1 MRVTETKLFR
11 LACEFSLEQRQ
22 IDLSGESLYNI
33 LSIIANFILT
43 GVKEVK
49 LSMKKP
55 KYRIRTVNVK
65 GNLILINN
73 LKLYPLF
80 TSKYRDNL
88 DWSRVFDML
97 GGSQHKTILEE
108 VKLIKNGMNDK
119 RTKLNWDHL
128 ENFYNLYD

>member
-1 MRVTETKLFR
+1 MTETKLFK

-49 LSMKKP
+49 LSIKKP

-65 GNLILINN
+65 GNLILINYF
-73 LKLYPLF
+73 KLSPIY
-80 TSKYRDNL
+80 
-88 DWSRVFDML
+88 
-97 GGSQHKTILEE
+97 
-108 VKLIKNGMNDK
+108 
-119 RTKLNWDHL
+119 
-128 ENFYNLYD
+128 